1 MGLSR
6 DSVGIKSVDCGL
18 EIRKRQEDDKVI
30 ALAGNPNVG
39 KSTVFN
45 EMTGMNQHTGNWPG
59 KTVANAQ
66 GYANDGEQGYVMVD
80 IPGCYSLM
88 AHSTEEE
95 VARDFICFEN
105 PDAVIVVCDATCL
118 ERNLNL
124 VLQILEAN
132 RRAVVCVNL
141 MDEAK
146 KKSISIR
153 FDVLEERLGVPV
165 IGTAARSG
173 KGLEQIYEG
182 LKHVLE
188 LNKRLE
194 SARNM
199 EVVEGEYAETEAVD
213 VEMEAVVEAE
223 VEDVEVEV
231 EVEAEVEDME
241 MEAVAEAEVED
252 VEMEAEVEAE
262 AEAEETENA
271 EAKMKIEEAGSKEA
285 EEAEETVKEAEA
297 EAKNIAAR
305 DIEARNMEA
314 AESEAENVND
324 IENEVRKT
332 AEKAADRRFDENPAP
347 RILIRY
353 PEYIEA
359 AIARLTP
366 VVRKTAGEGV
376 NIRWLCARLLDSN
389 ENLMEAVRKYLA
401 PVAESLEVS
410 SLLAEIR
417 EEWKE
422 RGITQKRV
430 SDDMA
435 SVFVR
440 KAEFI
445 CRGAVVYENQKY
457 DKKDRLLDR
466 LFTSKATGFPIMF
479 LILLGVFW
487 LTITGANY
495 PSELLSTGLFW
506 VEDRISE
513 LFLAIGMPVLVNDL
527 LVHGVYRVL
536 AWVISVMLP
545 PMAIF
550 FPLFTLLE
558 DFGYLPRV
566 AFNLDRCFKRCA
578 ACGKQAL
585 TMCMGFGC
593 NAAGIIGCRI
603 IDSPRERLIAMITN
617 NFVPC
622 NGRFPTMIAIIT
634 MFFVGSAAG
643 AFSSVLS
650 AAILAGV
657 IVLGVLMTLLISKIL
672 SATVLKGVPSSFTLE
687 LPPYRKPQIG
697 KVIVRSIFDRTLFVL
712 GRAIVVAAPAGL
724 IIWLMANI
732 SVGDATLLAHCSGF
746 LDPFAQ
752 VIGMDGVILLAFIL
766 GFPANA

>member
-1 MGLSR
+1 
-6 DSVGIKSVDCGL
+6 
-18 EIRKRQEDDKVI
+18 
-30 ALAGNPNVG
+30 
-39 KSTVFN
+39 
-45 EMTGMNQHTGNWPG
+45 
-59 KTVANAQ
+59 
-66 GYANDGEQGYVMVD
+66 MVD

-194 SARNM
+194 SARYM
-199 EVVEGEYAETEAVD
+199 EVVEGEYAETEAVDVEIEAVVEAEVEDVEVEAVAEAED

-223 VEDVEVEV
+223 VEDVEVE
-231 EVEAEVEDME
+231 A
-241 MEAVAEAEVED
+241 
-252 VEMEAEVEAE
+252 EAE

-285 EEAEETVKEAEA
+285 EEAEEAEAAETVKEAEA
-297 EAKNIAAR
+297 ETKNIAAR

-314 AESEAENVND
+314 AAENVND